1 MPLYSYKA
9 AGGSGKV
16 LSSVIEAEDETAA
29 AALLQESG
37 LLPIRI
43 WPASQ
48 KISKASGFFSTDI
61 KSFFQKVSLKDVM
74 FFTQDL
80 TALIEAGLPLDR
92 SLKILFEATENP
104 KFKEIVK
111 EILKA
116 IEGGIDLSEAMG
128 KHPKVFSNF
137 YVNMVRAGEV
147 GGVLNKVLERLGV
160 FLETSQELKDFV
172 KSAMIYPLFLLGVG
186 GVSIIVLMTY
196 VIPNFSV
203 IFADMGDA
211 IPWSTKM
218 LLNMSAAFRSYWWVM
233 ILIVGIVAFSISRLL
248 KSKKGRV
255 RFDALKLKLPLI
267 GDLIKKIEV
276 GRITRT
282 LGTLIESGV
291 PILDAIALVKD
302 IVDNKTI
309 AGSMTQI
316 YEKVKEGER
325 LSQPLADMDIFPSL
339 AIHMIKVGEETGNLS
354 GMLLKVA
361 NNYDKVVK
369 NLVKKVVSLMEP
381 VMILLMGVVIGSIV
395 VSMLMAI
402 FSMNDMAF

>member
-9 AGGSGKV
+9 ADTSGKV
-16 LSSVIEAEDETAA
+16 TSSVIEAEDEKGAV
-29 AALLQESG
+29 ALLQEAG
-37 LLPIRI
+37 LLPVRI
-43 WPASQ
+43 WEGSQ
-48 KISKASGFFSTDI
+48 KISKASGFFSKDI

-80 TALIEAGLPLDR
+80 TALLEAGLPVDS
-92 SLKILFEATENP
+92 SLRILFEATENAR
-104 KFKEIVK
+104 FKEIVK

-116 IEGGIDLSEAMG
+116 IEGGVDLSEALAQ
-128 KHPKVFSNF
+128 HPRTFSNF
-137 YVNMVRAGEV
+137 YVNMVRAGEA
-147 GGVLNKVLERLGV
+147 GGILNKVLERLGL

-172 KSAMIYPLFLLGVG
+172 KSAMVYPLFLLGVG
-186 GVSIIVLMTY
+186 GLSIIVLMTY
-196 VIPNFSV
+196 VIPNFAV

-211 IPWSTKM
+211 IPWSTK
-218 LLNMSAAFRSYWWVM
+218 LLLDLSAAFRSYWWVM
-233 ILIVGIVAFSISRLL
+233 ILVLAVVVFSLARYL
-248 KSKKGRV
+248 KTEKGRI
-255 RFDALKLKLPLI
+255 RFDALKIRLPLM

-291 PILDAIALVKD
+291 SILEAITLVKD
-302 IVDNKTI
+302 IVNNQTI
-309 AGSMTQI
+309 AESMDSI
-316 YEKVKEGER
+316 YDKVKEGER
-325 LSQPLADMDIFPSL
+325 LSQPLANIDIFPSM

-369 NLVKKVVSLMEP
+369 NLVKRVVSLMEP
-381 VMILLMGVVIGSIV
+381 VMILIMGVVIGSIV

>member
-1 MPLYSYKA
+1 M
-9 AGGSGKV
+9 
-16 LSSVIEAEDETAA
+16 
-29 AALLQESG
+29 
-37 LLPIRI
+37 
-43 WPASQ
+43 
-48 KISKASGFFSTDI
+48 
-61 KSFFQKVSLKDVM
+61 M

-186 GVSIIVLMTY
+186 GLSIIVLMTY

-233 ILIVGIVAFSISRLL
+233 ILIVGIVAFSISRML

>member
-186 GVSIIVLMTY
+186 GLSIIVLMTY

-218 LLNMSAAFRSYWWVM
+218 LLNMSAVFRSYWWVM
-233 ILIVGIVAFSISRLL
+233 ILIVGIVAFSISRSL

>member
-128 KHPKVFSNF
+128 KYPKVFSNF

-186 GVSIIVLMTY
+186 GLSIIVLMTY

-233 ILIVGIVAFSISRLL
+233 ILIVGIVAFSISRSL

-381 VMILLMGVVIGSIV
+381 VMILAMGVVIGSIV

>member
-9 AGGSGKV
+9 SDTSGKV
-16 LSSVIEAEDETAA
+16 TSSVIEAENEKRAV
-29 AALLQESG
+29 ALLQEAG
-37 LLPIRI
+37 LLPIQI
-43 WPASQ
+43 WGASQ
-48 KISKASGFFSTDI
+48 KISKASGFFSKDI
-61 KSFFQKVSLKDVM
+61 KSFFQKASLKDVM

-80 TALIEAGLPLDR
+80 TALLEAGLPVDR
-92 SLKILFEATENP
+92 SLRILFEATENTR
-104 KFKEIVK
+104 FKEIVR

-116 IEGGIDLSEAMG
+116 IEGGSDLSDALAH
-128 KHPKVFSNF
+128 HPRAFSNF
-137 YVNMVRAGEV
+137 YINMVRAGEA
-147 GGVLNKVLERLGV
+147 GGILNKVLERLGL
-160 FLETSQELKDFV
+160 FLETSQDLKDFV
-172 KSAMIYPLFLLGVG
+172 KSAMVYPLFLLGVG
-186 GVSIIVLMTY
+186 GLSIIVLMTY

-211 IPWSTKM
+211 IPWSTK
-218 LLNMSAAFRSYWWVM
+218 LLLDLSAAFRSYWWVM
-233 ILIVGIVAFSISRLL
+233 IIVSAATVFSMVRYL
-248 KSKKGRV
+248 KTEKGRIQ
-255 RFDALKLKLPLI
+255 FDAFKIRLPLM

-291 PILDAIALVKD
+291 SILEAISLVKE
-302 IVDNKTI
+302 IVNNQTI
-309 AGSMTQI
+309 ADSMDSI
-316 YEKVKEGER
+316 YDKVKEGER
-325 LSQPLADMDIFPSL
+325 LSQPLANIDIFPSM

-369 NLVKKVVSLMEP
+369 NLVKRVVSLMEP
-381 VMILLMGVVIGSIV
+381 MMILIMGVVIGSIV

>member
-128 KHPKVFSNF
+128 KYPKVFSNF

-186 GVSIIVLMTY
+186 GLSIIVLMTY

-211 IPWSTKM
+211 IPWSTKI